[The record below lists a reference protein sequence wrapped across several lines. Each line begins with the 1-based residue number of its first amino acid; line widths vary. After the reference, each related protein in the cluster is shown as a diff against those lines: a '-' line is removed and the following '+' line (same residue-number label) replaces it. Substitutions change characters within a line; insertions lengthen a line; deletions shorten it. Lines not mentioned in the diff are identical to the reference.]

1 MATHL
6 RSLSSPEGHRTQAAG
21 PTADAQRH
29 LLDLVQRCFLAGPS
43 GALRSLAKR
52 VPLVPHLD
60 QRWYLP
66 PDLKATPGPTEG
78 GGADGSRHLVCR
90 LHTRESLPSR
100 GGREK
105 RGCEAL
111 GPSRGGFF
119 PKVHLV
125 WAGCG

>member
-1 MATHL
+1 MATHP

-60 QRWYLP
+60 HRRGTFDRILERLQVRMRAEGLM
-66 PDLKATPGPTEG
+66 DLDTRFIDSTHVRASRAAA
-78 GGADGSRHLVCR
+78 GAKKGAVR
-90 LHTRESLPSR
+90 L
-100 GGREK
+100 
-105 RGCEAL
+105 
-111 GPSRGGFF
+111 
-119 PKVHLV
+119 
-125 WAGCG
+125 